1 LTDQS
6 PAADPGRRSRT
17 SRADDS
23 ARRRT
28 IARRRIAIAIGGVA
42 VIAIA
47 AILLFGGDD
56 PLIDGGPSGPDDF
69 SFQLGQVQAT
79 PITRTPPP
87 ELHGVAQEAGAGVK
101 ETMDQLYFAAFVDQG
116 SWGDYGAAFELFEG
130 TASARAESDE
140 EVLTL
145 GATAGDD
152 FESID
157 GASGTITISVLTDDQ
172 DAPVSA
178 VADVEFEATVE
189 GADGGTSTQVVSVGS
204 YFLRQV
210 DGVWRIFAYDVDRDD
225 VEAEAPS
232 PSGSPS

>member
-1 LTDQS
+1 M
-6 PAADPGRRSRT
+6 
-17 SRADDS
+17 
-23 ARRRT
+23 
-28 IARRRIAIAIGGVA
+28 
-42 VIAIA
+42 
-47 AILLFGGDD
+47 
-56 PLIDGGPSGPDDF
+56 
-69 SFQLGQVQAT
+69 QAT

-87 ELHGVAQEAGAGVK
+87 ELHDVAQEAGVGVK
-101 ETMDQLYFAAFVDQG
+101 ETMDELFFAAFVDQG
-116 SWGDYGAAFELFEG
+116 SWGDYGAAFALFEG
-130 TASARAESDE
+130 SAAARAESDE

-152 FESID
+152 FDSID
-157 GASGTITISVLTDDQ
+157 AASGTVLTDDE

-189 GADGGTSTQVVSVGS
+189 GADGGTSTQVVSIGS

-210 DGVWRIFAYDVDRDD
+210 DGAWRIFAYDVDRDD

>member
-1 LTDQS
+1 M
-6 PAADPGRRSRT
+6 
-17 SRADDS
+17 
-23 ARRRT
+23 
-28 IARRRIAIAIGGVA
+28 IAV
-42 VIAIA
+42 V
-47 AILLFGGDD
+47 AILLSGGGV
-56 PLIDGGPSGPDDF
+56 PGIIDRGPNGPDDF

-87 ELHGVAQEAGAGVK
+87 ELHDVAQEAGAGVK
-101 ETMDQLYFAAFVDQG
+101 ETMDELYFAAFVDQG

-130 TASARAESDE
+130 SAAARAESDQ

-152 FESID
+152 FDSID
-157 GASGTITISVLTDDQ
+157 AASGSLTISVLTDDQ

-189 GADGGTSTQVVSVGS
+189 GANGGTSTQVVSIGS

-210 DGVWRIFAYDVDRDD
+210 DGAWRIFAYDVDRDD

>member
-1 LTDQS
+1 M
-6 PAADPGRRSRT
+6 
-17 SRADDS
+17 
-23 ARRRT
+23 
-28 IARRRIAIAIGGVA
+28 RRRIAIAVGGVA
-42 VIAIA
+42 VVAIV
-47 AILLFGGDD
+47 AILLSGGGGGI
-56 PLIDGGPSGPDDF
+56 IDGGPNGPDDF

-87 ELHGVAQEAGAGVK
+87 ELHDVAQEAGAGVK

-116 SWGDYGAAFELFEG
+116 SWGDYGPAFELFEG
-130 TASARAESDE
+130 SAAARAEADE

-145 GATAGDD
+145 GPTAGDD
-152 FESID
+152 FDSID
-157 GASGTITISVLTDDQ
+157 AASGTLTISVLTDDK

-178 VADVEFEATVE
+178 VADVEFEATVQ
-189 GADGGTSTQVVSVGS
+189 GADGGTSTQVVSAGS

-210 DGVWRIFAYDVDRDD
+210 DGAWRIFAYDVDRDD

>member
-1 LTDQS
+1 M
-6 PAADPGRRSRT
+6 
-17 SRADDS
+17 
-23 ARRRT
+23 
-28 IARRRIAIAIGGVA
+28 IAIV
-42 VIAIA
+42 
-47 AILLFGGDD
+47 AILLFGG
-56 PLIDGGPSGPDDF
+56 GGPGIIDLGPNGPDDF
-69 SFQLGQVQAT
+69 SFQLGKVQAT

-87 ELHGVAQEAGAGVK
+87 ELHDVAQEAGAGVK
-101 ETMDQLYFAAFVDQG
+101 ETMDELYFAAFVDQG

-130 TASARAESDE
+130 SAAARAESDQ

-145 GATAGDD
+145 GPTAGDD
-152 FESID
+152 FDSID
-157 GASGTITISVLTDDQ
+157 AASGTLTISVLTDDQ

-189 GADGGTSTQVVSVGS
+189 GANGGTSTQVVSIGS

-210 DGVWRIFAYDVDRDD
+210 DGAWRIFAYDVDRDD